1 MSTATEHGKG
11 KGSGS
16 KSTVVTGKGKG
27 IPGKTMGK
35 PAVVLPSAT
44 AGPSMQTT
52 DSAERAAEP
61 NPALDTHTS
70 KHVGHEA
77 EPDTRLY
84 AGANQ
89 VAYKRET
96 TDGHALTGLT
106 YQQMREQIRKDRLDN
121 PLWVKWGGYSR
132 PRSSVPSPTS
142 SEDEEDVSQSFAH
155 QGGLFDFSKPPTGK
169 HIEEFINILEILGF
183 QRFCDYIDT
192 HDLNVQ
198 FSTLKK
204 TGDNEE
210 SWKEALAK
218 VDPEAYASLES
229 EEKINTSIRTDDFS
243 GTDPE
248 TDGYQQRN
256 PHGFLWKN
264 IAANQGRCTCK

>member
-1 MSTATEHGKG
+1 
-11 KGSGS
+11 
-16 KSTVVTGKGKG
+16 
-27 IPGKTMGK
+27 
-35 PAVVLPSAT
+35 
-44 AGPSMQTT
+44 MQTT

-89 VAYKRET
+89 VAYKRKT

-106 YQQMREQIRKDRLDN
+106 YQQMREQIRED
-121 PLWVKWGGYSR
+121 GYSR

-155 QGGLFDFSKPPTGK
+155 QGGLFDFSKPPTGQ
-169 HIEEFINILEILGF
+169 HIEEFIHILEILGF
-183 QRFCDYIDT
+183 YRFCDYIDT
-192 HDLNVQ
+192 HDLNME
-198 FSTLKK
+198 FWHDLKK
-204 TGDNEE
+204 IGNNEE
-210 SWKEALAK
+210 VWKEALAK
-218 VDPEAYASLES
+218 ADPEAYAR
-229 EEKINTSIRTDDFS
+229 NTDTSIRTDDFS

-248 TDGYQQRN
+248 TDGYQQLN

-264 IAANQGRCTCK
+264 IAANQGRCTYK

>member
-1 MSTATEHGKG
+1 MSQG
-11 KGSGS
+11 
-16 KSTVVTGKGKG
+16 
-27 IPGKTMGK
+27 
-35 PAVVLPSAT
+35 
-44 AGPSMQTT
+44 
-52 DSAERAAEP
+52 
-61 NPALDTHTS
+61 
-70 KHVGHEA
+70 
-77 EPDTRLY
+77 
-84 AGANQ
+84 
-89 VAYKRET
+89 
-96 TDGHALTGLT
+96 
-106 YQQMREQIRKDRLDN
+106 
-121 PLWVKWGGYSR
+121 
-132 PRSSVPSPTS
+132 
-142 SEDEEDVSQSFAH
+142 FAH

-248 TDGYQQRN
+248 TDG
-256 PHGFLWKN
+256 
-264 IAANQGRCTCK
+264 